1 MKSFKQFLEETNA
14 ANDIKSLSPY
24 KVKPGLKEPAP
35 KYGGRRLVDPITG
48 MSPQAKVQSKLKTS
62 V

>member
-1 MKSFKQFLEETNA
+1 MKSFRQFLEEANA

-24 KVKPGLKEPAP
+24 KVKPGLKDPAP
-35 KYGGRRLVDPITG
+35 AGRRLVDPITG
-48 MSPQAKVQSKLKTS
+48 MSPQAKVQSKPKTS